1 MMIDDDDHNN
11 NKSKHSSSRL
21 RTKSTGRTRDHEDD
35 GNDQMLLKTRSKQ
48 TKTQLVQQAKS
59 MRVTRNR
66 RKEK

>member
-1 MMIDDDDHNN
+1 MTDDDDHNN

-21 RTKSTGRTRDHEDD
+21 RTKSTGRTRNHEDD
-35 GNDQMLLKTRSKQ
+35 GNGQMLLKNRSKQ
-48 TKTQLVQQAKS
+48 TKIQPVQRAKS

>member
-11 NKSKHSSSRL
+11 NKSKHSSTRL
-21 RTKSTGRTRDHEDD
+21 RNKSTGRTRDHEDD

-48 TKTQLVQQAKS
+48 TKIQPVQRSKS